1 MKQTEPNLYPGKDLL
16 PKDVT
21 SGPSL
26 ECIGLKKKKKVV
38 QLLCSIT
45 LAKTNAV
52 GPVSH
57 TETQKQAY
65 ECKRSPQCGTAI
77 LEVTKSLLIG
87 LSACNTR
94 SNLCLVL

>member
-1 MKQTEPNLYPGKDLL
+1 MKQTKPNLYPGKDLL

-26 ECIGLKKKKKVV
+26 ECIGLKKKKVV
-38 QLLCSIT
+38 QLLCSII

-52 GPVSH
+52 GPVSQ

-65 ECKRSPQCGTAI
+65 ECKRSPQCGTTI

-94 SNLCLVL
+94 SNSCLVL